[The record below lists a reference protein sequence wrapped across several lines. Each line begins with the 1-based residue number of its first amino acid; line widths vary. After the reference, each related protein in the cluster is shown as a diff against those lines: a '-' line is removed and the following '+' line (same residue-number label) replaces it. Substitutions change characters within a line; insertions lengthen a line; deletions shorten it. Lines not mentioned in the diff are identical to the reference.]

1 MDFRE
6 AIEEV
11 LVYEGKFSPEY
22 SKTLSDLIMSES
34 EKLGLEI
41 PTYNLVWSII
51 HRETLTKKDFAQELA
66 EYIMELYYRGGYINK
81 AEKEIERILQ
91 VLKPKQ

>member
-1 MDFRE
+1 MDFKE

-11 LVYEGKFSPEY
+11 LVYEGRFSPEY
-22 SKTLSDLIMSES
+22 SKNLSNLIMSES
-34 EKLGLEI
+34 EKLGMEI
-41 PTYNLVWSII
+41 PTYNLIWSII
-51 HRETLTKKDFAQELA
+51 HRETLTKK